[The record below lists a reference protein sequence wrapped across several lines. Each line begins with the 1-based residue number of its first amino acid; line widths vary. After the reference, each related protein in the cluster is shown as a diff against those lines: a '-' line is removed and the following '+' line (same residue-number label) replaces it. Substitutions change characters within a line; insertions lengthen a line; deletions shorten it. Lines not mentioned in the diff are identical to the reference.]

1 MWKRVVFLSALF
13 IVSLLV
19 RIVFWIHGYAKS
31 LGWVV
36 YDVSYYVDYSVLL
49 ISSFFSGKLEIVKS
63 LVFHPLLG
71 FYSTSASLLLFRGFL
86 DVYSAG
92 LISPIMFS
100 ALTCLV
106 IYLIGESISGFRVGL
121 VAWILASFDLYSI
134 QFSTTFLD
142 MPATFFSTLLMYLLV
157 RYNHVVDFKR
167 SLLTGVIAGLAVSSK
182 HIVIPLVGLLLIFS
196 IKNVR
201 NLLLSLL
208 SLMFTY
214 ILVNFVKFAS
224 LEYLELM
231 FLSNVSGG
239 GIGIP
244 AIIYG
249 PIEIGKLYT
258 YPWYILTYLGL
269 GYTGVGVAPYIIPLA
284 ALILFCYHKFSK
296 NDTLFTD
303 GYLYLIKWAAL
314 SLVPLILLPRNY
326 WIPLSRFLGMN
337 VESDVLTKFF
347 YPYYYV
353 ITIPSYS
360 VLAGYLFTR
369 IVVKSSERSSYELT
383 SVLMRSFECIA
394 TVFMLLSPL
403 ALAANTIYPFWD
415 FLFTLIINVEKEE
428 IILRVIGTQSMI
440 IVIALLIFVFL
451 LAIILNYRTYLSKL
465 FKFSF

>member
-1 MWKRVVFLSALF
+1 MWKRVVFLSVLF

-214 ILVNFVKFAS
+214 ILVNVVKFAS

-269 GYTGVGVAPYIIPLA
+269 GYTGPGVAPYLTPLLGYISFCYRRFIKKELTIDDGIYRNLIIWVSASLIPL
-284 ALILFCYHKFSK
+284 IF
-296 NDTLFTD
+296 
-303 GYLYLIKWAAL
+303 
-314 SLVPLILLPRNY
+314 LPRNY
-326 WIPLSRFLGMN
+326 WIKHNLWFGNTS
-337 VESDVLTKFF
+337 VESDVLIKFF
-347 YPYYYV
+347 FPYYYV
-353 ITIPSYS
+353 ITIPATSILVSYFFILTHS
-360 VLAGYLFTR
+360 KPTAKIEIKHKYLPR
-369 IVVKSSERSSYELT
+369 V
-383 SVLMRSFECIA
+383 FEAI
-394 TVFMLLSPL
+394 TFIFLFLSPL
-403 ALAANTIYPFWD
+403 AFISNIVFPIWD
-415 FLFTLIINVEKEE
+415 FMFTLIINISREE
-428 IILRVIGTQSMI
+428 AVLRSMALQSFIISTGILMI
-440 IVIALLIFVFL
+440 MITLIL
-451 LAIILNYRTYLSKL
+451 ILILKKNAHNK
-465 FKFSF
+465 